1 MTVFFYNDIRRKL
14 IDAIGAILNFYNVQ
28 IDLNDSNKLLSIVM
42 YGINSDGNPFAQ
54 ANYKLFIAVKFY
66 MRESVRFIDPNF
78 S

>member
-1 MTVFFYNDIRRKL
+1 
-14 IDAIGAILNFYNVQ
+14 
-28 IDLNDSNKLLSIVM
+28 M

-54 ANYKLFIAVKFY
+54 ANYQLFIAVKSY